1 MASPWARRMRT
12 HAEWNVA
19 MSGARMPAGA
29 SSASTRR
36 AISPAAWLAKV
47 TARTWRG
54 CTPRT
59 PSRWAMRCAMTRVL
73 PLPAPASTS
82 SGPSPARTASRC
94 GGFRSSRRWS
104 SPAGTPNCTASGQGV
119 TDGVGTPSRSG
130 TDTAQIAG
138 IRAAGERGTCLATR
152 SAMRHTKRVLVVDD
166 NEVILDILKQF
177 LGRGYTVEVVGNASL
192 ALASVVQKTPDVI
205 LLDVRMPGVD
215 GLSLLKSLR
224 DMGVQTPVF
233 VMTGYDS
240 TQVAIEALEKG
251 ATGYLPKP
259 FDLIH
264 LDRLIAHALGQPAA

>member
-1 MASPWARRMRT
+1 MR
-12 HAEWNVA
+12 
-19 MSGARMPAGA
+19 
-29 SSASTRR
+29 
-36 AISPAAWLAKV
+36 
-47 TARTWRG
+47 
-54 CTPRT
+54 
-59 PSRWAMRCAMTRVL
+59 
-73 PLPAPASTS
+73 
-82 SGPSPARTASRC
+82 
-94 GGFRSSRRWS
+94 
-104 SPAGTPNCTASGQGV
+104 Q
-119 TDGVGTPSRSG
+119 
-130 TDTAQIAG
+130 
-138 IRAAGERGTCLATR
+138 
-152 SAMRHTKRVLVVDD
+152 TKRVLVVDD

-240 TQVAIEALEKG
+240 TQVAIDALEKG

>member
-1 MASPWARRMRT
+1 
-12 HAEWNVA
+12 
-19 MSGARMPAGA
+19 
-29 SSASTRR
+29 
-36 AISPAAWLAKV
+36 
-47 TARTWRG
+47 
-54 CTPRT
+54 
-59 PSRWAMRCAMTRVL
+59 
-73 PLPAPASTS
+73 
-82 SGPSPARTASRC
+82 
-94 GGFRSSRRWS
+94 
-104 SPAGTPNCTASGQGV
+104 
-119 TDGVGTPSRSG
+119 
-130 TDTAQIAG
+130 
-138 IRAAGERGTCLATR
+138 
-152 SAMRHTKRVLVVDD
+152 MRHTKRVLVVDD

>member
-1 MASPWARRMRT
+1 MR
-12 HAEWNVA
+12 
-19 MSGARMPAGA
+19 
-29 SSASTRR
+29 
-36 AISPAAWLAKV
+36 
-47 TARTWRG
+47 
-54 CTPRT
+54 
-59 PSRWAMRCAMTRVL
+59 
-73 PLPAPASTS
+73 
-82 SGPSPARTASRC
+82 
-94 GGFRSSRRWS
+94 
-104 SPAGTPNCTASGQGV
+104 Q
-119 TDGVGTPSRSG
+119 
-130 TDTAQIAG
+130 
-138 IRAAGERGTCLATR
+138 
-152 SAMRHTKRVLVVDD
+152 TKRVLVVDD
-166 NEVILDILKQF
+166 NQVILDILKQF

-240 TQVAIEALEKG
+240 TQVAMEALEKG

>member
-1 MASPWARRMRT
+1 
-12 HAEWNVA
+12 
-19 MSGARMPAGA
+19 
-29 SSASTRR
+29 
-36 AISPAAWLAKV
+36 
-47 TARTWRG
+47 
-54 CTPRT
+54 
-59 PSRWAMRCAMTRVL
+59 
-73 PLPAPASTS
+73 
-82 SGPSPARTASRC
+82 
-94 GGFRSSRRWS
+94 
-104 SPAGTPNCTASGQGV
+104 
-119 TDGVGTPSRSG
+119 
-130 TDTAQIAG
+130 
-138 IRAAGERGTCLATR
+138 
-152 SAMRHTKRVLVVDD
+152 MRHTKRVLVVDD

-240 TQVAIEALEKG
+240 TQVAMEALEKG

-264 LDRLIAHALGQPAA
+264 LDRLIAHAVGQPAA

>member
-36 AISPAAWLAKV
+36 AISPAALLVKV

-59 PSRWAMRCAMTRVL
+59 PSRCAMRWAMTRVL

-104 SPAGTPNCTASGQGV
+104 NPAGTPNCTASGQGV
-119 TDGVGTPSRSG
+119 TDGARTPHKSG
-130 TDTAQIAG
+130 ESERRGRG
-138 IRAAGERGTCLATR
+138 ICLATR
-152 SAMRHTKRVLVVDD
+152 SAMRHAKRVLVVDD
-166 NEVILDILKQF
+166 NTVILDILKQF

-224 DMGVQTPVF
+224 EMGVQTPIF

-240 TQVAIEALEKG
+240 TQVAMEALEKG

-259 FDLIH
+259 FDLLH
-264 LDRLIAHALGQPAA
+264 LDRLIAHAVGQPAA

>member
-1 MASPWARRMRT
+1 
-12 HAEWNVA
+12 
-19 MSGARMPAGA
+19 
-29 SSASTRR
+29 
-36 AISPAAWLAKV
+36 
-47 TARTWRG
+47 
-54 CTPRT
+54 
-59 PSRWAMRCAMTRVL
+59 
-73 PLPAPASTS
+73 
-82 SGPSPARTASRC
+82 
-94 GGFRSSRRWS
+94 
-104 SPAGTPNCTASGQGV
+104 
-119 TDGVGTPSRSG
+119 
-130 TDTAQIAG
+130 
-138 IRAAGERGTCLATR
+138 
-152 SAMRHTKRVLVVDD
+152 MRHSKRVLVVDD